1 MANTYSLPVSEGLT
15 LDVKFTTEQGQKFFP
30 ITHRKAIMGLS
41 VNTLT
46 LSESLEIDVSEADN
60 TITINPVV
68 QLEIDKIYNN
78 ITTLETTIKNEINT
92 QIENLWSKVNNMN
105 YALSQS
111 PGGPANTALKLNS
124 PFTLTILGDATG
136 SVSMDGSKNVSC
148 NVTVSK
154 TRNNYA
160 GAAVDQGAA
169 NSAVKLDTARIIN
182 LTGAVTG
189 RVSFDGTTDVTID
202 TVVNHTHSQYSLTTH
217 NHDTVY
223 SKLGHTHNYAGSSSV
238 GGVATSAAK
247 LATARSIAIN
257 GAVTGSADFDGSGNI
272 AITTSVNHTHNQYS
286 LTSHNHDSV
295 YSKLGH
301 THSYLPTGGGTMSG
315 NLNNNANYQ
324 QNGVNGKIV
333 AVQSGGPNGAM
344 MWAW

>member
-148 NVTVSK
+148 NVTVRK
-154 TRNNYA
+154 TRNNYP

-202 TVVNHTHSQYSLTTH
+202 TAVNHTHSQYSLTTH

-223 SKLGHTHNYAGSSSV
+223 RKIEDSYSKDEIDNKNTTKQDKLKAGTNVTISDDNTISATEINDTKSS
-238 GGVATSAAK
+238 T
-247 LATARSIAIN
+247 I
-257 GAVTGSADFDGSGNI
+257 
-272 AITTSVNHTHNQYS
+272 
-286 LTSHNHDSV
+286 SV
-295 YSKLGH
+295 YSSDKSDK
-301 THSYLPTGGGTMSG
+301 TYESI
-315 NLNNNANYQ
+315 ANY
-324 QNGVNGKIV
+324 NIDKGTTDISTIGDGTFTGAIGTLNILVNNV
-333 AVQSGGPNGAM
+333 ATDEDIASLFS
-344 MWAW
+344 